1 MYFNIEKKF
10 EINVEALNAPII
22 LIGWPGIGL
31 VAKLAVSSII
41 DSLKAQHFLEIEHFD
56 FPPKSTVEAGI
67 LDVPTAK
74 VYYKSREN
82 GDLFFLTANF
92 QPQSPEGVFEFTQ
105 KFCEAM
111 HEITAGKIK
120 MYVSMGALV
129 TDYTAEIPK
138 VHVCGTDK
146 NVLQSFLELE
156 NTQKMDGG
164 IIAGA
169 NGILP
174 AWAGLKGYA
183 PGVCLLAETL
193 PLPMMALDPK
203 ASRSLVEAL
212 IAYFKIDMGLEELN
226 KKVKEME
233 GVFDSFKKQAEHFM
247 KGVKDDKGPDSIYR

>member
-1 MYFNIEKKF
+1 
-10 EINVEALNAPII
+10 
-22 LIGWPGIGL
+22 
-31 VAKLAVSSII
+31 
-41 DSLKAQHFLEIEHFD
+41 
-56 FPPKSTVEAGI
+56 
-67 LDVPTAK
+67 
-74 VYYKSREN
+74 
-82 GDLFFLTANF
+82 
-92 QPQSPEGVFEFTQ
+92 
-105 KFCEAM
+105 
-111 HEITAGKIK
+111 

-233 GVFDSFKKQAEHFM
+233 GMFDSFKKQAEHFM